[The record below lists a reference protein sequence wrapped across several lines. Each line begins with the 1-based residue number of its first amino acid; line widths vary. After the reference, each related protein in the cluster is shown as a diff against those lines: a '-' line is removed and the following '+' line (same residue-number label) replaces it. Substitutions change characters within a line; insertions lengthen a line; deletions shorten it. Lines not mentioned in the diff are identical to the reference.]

1 MPRTT
6 IPALWL
12 AVVAAIG
19 LSPLSALAEAEA
31 AAKAQE
37 ADNCVYA
44 REVEQFEILDNETLL
59 LYGKLDKI
67 WLNRLGNRCA
77 GLRDNMAVYLE
88 RYGSQICANDRFS
101 ARRHGDSG
109 PAARC
114 RLGAFE
120 PISKE
125 QIPAL
130 KQALAES

>member
-6 IPALWL
+6 IRALWL
-12 AVVAAIG
+12 AVAAAIG
-19 LSPLSALAEAEA
+19 LSPLAALAETG
-31 AAKAQE
+31 E
-37 ADNCVYA
+37 ADDCVYA
-44 REVEQFEILDNETLL
+44 REVKQFEILDNETLL

-88 RYGSQICANDRFS
+88 RRGSQICANDRFS
-101 ARRHGDSG
+101 ARRHGDIG

-120 PISKE
+120 PITKE

>member
-1 MPRTT
+1 MTRLSNR
-6 IPALWL
+6 ALWL
-12 AVVAAIG
+12 AVAAAMG
-19 LSPLSALAEAEA
+19 FGAMPALAE
-31 AAKAQE
+31 QE
-37 ADNCVYA
+37 GADDCVYA
-44 REVEQFEILDNETLL
+44 RDVKQFEILDDETLL
-59 LYGKLDKI
+59 LYGKLDRI

-88 RYGSQICANDRFS
+88 RHGSQICENDRFS
-101 ARRHGDSG
+101 ARRHGDMG

-120 PISKE
+120 PITKE